1 MNEQVEGL
9 QEAPTQQEPSQRL
22 QELLWYRQWH
32 RRLLALAGIIITVVG
47 FLSVTT
53 MTRAMGPTEPMK
65 LSPEKLSESSV
76 GSMMAGDPLRLVK
89 HPQWLERCWEQ
100 THLREDPGQ
109 YSETVGPPFRMS
121 NGSAIHFDKEVIP
134 YIFVV
139 PKMHDGT
146 CPSWFEA
153 NLKNTLEV
161 QRTRARLTAFRPQK
175 LHPVVLLEGSSPS
188 CQVDLTWY
196 LID

>member
-1 MNEQVEGL
+1 ML
-9 QEAPTQQEPSQRL
+9 
-22 QELLWYRQWH
+22 
-32 RRLLALAGIIITVVG
+32 
-47 FLSVTT
+47 
-53 MTRAMGPTEPMK
+53 PTE

-76 GSMMAGDPLRLVK
+76 GRMAGAPLRLVK

-100 THLREDPGQ
+100 THLREDPSH
-109 YSETVGPPFRMS
+109 YSETVGPPIRMS

-153 NLKNTLEV
+153 NLKNTLDV

-188 CQVDLTWY
+188 CQVHLAWY